1 MAIDGSRN
9 GFALFEVILAL
20 AVGALLLVAARGI
33 LESVA
38 DGADVILAAAV
49 DADREGNAD
58 RLLRALV
65 GQIEAA
71 TVVRGSVVGDD
82 RHARIQTWC
91 DVPAGWKERCTV
103 ELALIPHGSG
113 RALVA
118 TGLPG
123 GPLVV
128 RTGFD
133 HGALRYLVDPEYG
146 GAWLPSW
153 TQKLTVPLAL
163 GVILDTDTLILRIGE
178 RG

>member
-82 RHARIQTWC
+82 RHARLQNLVRCPSRLEGALHSGTRP
-91 DVPAGWKERCTV
+91 DSTRFRQGSRRNGAPRRSTRCTHGV
-103 ELALIPHGSG
+103 RYTARCDTWLI
-113 RALVA
+113 RNTA
-118 TGLPG
+118 
-123 GPLVV
+123 
-128 RTGFD
+128 
-133 HGALRYLVDPEYG
+133 
-146 GAWLPSW
+146 
-153 TQKLTVPLAL
+153 
-163 GVILDTDTLILRIGE
+163 E
-178 RG
+178 RGCRAGLRS